1 MRKLIH
7 YIRSC
12 FYSHDWE
19 LAMDDFLFFQ
29 LNGQVRM
36 RTYKCTKC
44 GHRRKYQYYLC
55 DGKEYWHKRV
65 F

>member
-7 YIRSC
+7 CIQSC
-12 FYSHDWE
+12 FCSHDWE

-36 RTYKCTKC
+36 HTYRCTKC

>member
-12 FYSHDWE
+12 FCSHDWE
-19 LAMDDFLFFQ
+19 IAMDDFLFFQ
-29 LNGQVRM
+29 LNGQVRTH
-36 RTYKCTKC
+36 TYRCTKC
-44 GHRRKYQYYLC
+44 GHRRKCQYYLC